1 MYPRAQD
8 YSCILFLLMFTMW
21 LTVPTLFHLP
31 LGLETKDARIN
42 AMRSAISETFPE
54 PNRRLL
60 QRLVFSFFCH
70 SNILK
75 HWITSSVYFFG

>member
-8 YSCILFLLMFTMW
+8 YSCIPFLSMFTMW
-21 LTVPTLFHLP
+21 FTVCTLFHLLRP
-31 LGLETKDARIN
+31 ETKDARIN

-60 QRLVFSFFCH
+60 QMLAFHFFIIAI
-70 SNILK
+70 SL
-75 HWITSSVYFFG
+75 ITG